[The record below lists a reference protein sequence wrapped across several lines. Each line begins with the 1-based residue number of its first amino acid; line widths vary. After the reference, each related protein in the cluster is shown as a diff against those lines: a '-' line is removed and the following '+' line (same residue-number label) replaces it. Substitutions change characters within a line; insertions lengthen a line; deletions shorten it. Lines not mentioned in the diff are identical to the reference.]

1 MKLASK
7 ITIFSALLLLCT
19 PLWAQRPLYVV
30 NGEPREEMQ
39 SIPPE
44 MIERIESLPA
54 DEQTIARY
62 GEAASNGVILITLI
76 YDQAPQFVGGEGS
89 PFEEWIAAKVA
100 WGEEEPTARVVVRY
114 DISTEGVITMGEVLD
129 ATDKR
134 LLRRVRKAIEQAP
147 RWQPATKDG
156 KAVAYH
162 GVLHLQLPTGRP
174 MPHERYIIIR

>member
-1 MKLASK
+1 MKRALKRS
-7 ITIFSALLLLCT
+7 IFSALLLLCT

-54 DEQTIARY
+54 DEQAIARY
-62 GEAASNGVILITLI
+62 GEVASNGVILITLI
-76 YDQAPQFVGGEGS
+76 YDQAPQFVGGEGAS
-89 PFEEWIAAKVA
+89 FEEWITTKVA

-114 DISTEGVITMGEVLD
+114 TISAEGVITMGEVLD
-129 ATDKR
+129 ATEKR

-147 RWQPATKDG
+147 LWQPATKHG
-156 KAVAYH
+156 RAVAYQ
-162 GVLHLQLPTGRP
+162 GVLHLQLPAGRR
-174 MPHERYIIIR
+174 MPHERYIVIR